1 MQYRKSLLFLYTSGL
16 LLLLTAAGLWLSSP
30 GRVEAQCGSQASSC
44 KNCHEVQAQFSVNN
58 DDTGWHEGHAFGDFC
73 TVCHAGNQQ
82 ATEIEAA
89 HEGMV
94 PPLADIEA
102 SCQQCHAN
110 DLNERAEIYATIL
123 GVSLTGAGPGRSEPV
138 DAPASANDAP
148 DDAVEETAPIDQVAV
163 VAPVSAPSDAGETC
177 VTTLL
182 VDDPNA
188 VDYVQHYNQI
198 VLGEQPVNWGN
209 IILGGMIGLLA
220 VGGGGF
226 VVMHEMRLSA
236 ATKQIEGEYPSDI
249 VDMLPELAALKPQTR
264 QSLKKVLANP
274 RGVDN
279 VLNLVDAVVS
289 NDPPEE

>member
-1 MQYRKSLLFLYTSGL
+1 MQYRKSLLFLVTSGL
-16 LLLLTAAGLWLSSP
+16 LLLMAGAGLWLSTP
-30 GRVEAQCGSQASSC
+30 GRAEAQCGSQASSC
-44 KNCHEVQAQFSVNN
+44 KNCHEVQGQFSVNN

-82 ATEIEAA
+82 ATDITAA

-94 PPLADIEA
+94 PPLDDVEA
-102 SCQQCHAN
+102 SCQQCHTN

-123 GVSLTGAGPGRSEPV
+123 GVSLTGAGAGGSEP
-138 DAPASANDAP
+138 AEPPASANVAP
-148 DDAVEETAPIDQVAV
+148 DDVAEESATVDPV
-163 VAPVSAPSDAGETC
+163 VAAAPVAAPSDAGETC
-177 VTTLL
+177 VTTLV

-188 VDYVQHYNQI
+188 VDYVQRYNQI

-209 IILGGMIGLLA
+209 LILGGMIGLLA

-226 VVMHEMRLSA
+226 VVMHELRLSA
-236 ATKQIEGEYPSDI
+236 ATKQVEGEYPADI